1 MITILLITA
10 IGLGALAL
18 IWVLGRKGLSQI
30 ANSGSQFREDAMRE
44 LLETN
49 KALREEQSKAEEQR
63 TRAEQAE
70 LNRLVSPIRETM
82 EKLDQRVEALDKD
95 GKAARVEAK
104 TLFDQASEQ
113 VRLLG
118 QETANL
124 NTALRKPQIRG
135 SWGESQLRRCFEMAG
150 MTEHVDFALQE
161 TLEGPDGQLRPD
173 ATVRLPQARTV
184 VVDSKVPLEAF
195 IDSINAEDEASK
207 QAALT
212 RLASGL
218 RTHIKGLSSK
228 EYQRQFSNDET
239 PDFVVCFIRVES
251 ALQAALEADPGI
263 YDFAIEKNVLITSP
277 TLLIGLLRTIEL
289 GWRQEK
295 VAAEAQAIAKEG
307 RELHRRFGTFLE
319 LFAGVG
325 KALDTARKRFNDAAA
340 SVQSR
345 LAPQLRRFEEL
356 GAGSEKAF
364 DAPPRVEG
372 EIRELDAARLELEG
386 EAPVEELPPPKR
398 DAA

>member
-1 MITILLITA
+1 MTTLLTIA
-10 IGLGALAL
+10 IGIAVLVL
-18 IWVLGRKGLSQI
+18 IWALGRRLLAQI
-30 ANSGSQFREDAMRE
+30 ADSGSQFRDEAMRD

-49 KALREEQSKAEEQR
+49 KALREEQTRAETAR

-70 LNRLVSPIRETM
+70 LNRLVSPIKETM
-82 EKLDQRVEALDKD
+82 DQLNRRVEELDKD

-104 TLFDQASEQ
+104 TLFEQASEQ

-161 TLEGPDGQLRPD
+161 TLQGPDGQLRPD

-207 QAALT
+207 QTALT

-218 RTHIKGLSSK
+218 RTHIKGLASK
-228 EYQRQFSNDET
+228 EYQRQFTDSET

-251 ALQAALEADPGI
+251 ALQAAMEIDPGI
-263 YDFAIEKNVLITSP
+263 YDFAIEKNVLITTP

-295 VAAEAQAIAKEG
+295 IAAEAMAIANEG

-319 LFAGVG
+319 LFGGVG
-325 KALDTARKRFNDAAA
+325 KALDTARKRFNEAAG

-345 LAPQLRRFEEL
+345 LAPQLRRFEQL
-356 GAGSEKAF
+356 GAGSEKPIEV
-364 DAPPRVEG
+364 PPRVEG
-372 EIRELDAARLELEG
+372 EVRELDATRLELEAD
-386 EAPVEELPPPKR
+386 EPAEQLPPPKR